1 LGLTLRESKSM
12 AHVFRRLPPLK
23 DRTDTLR
30 RCRETFYGYLVE
42 GRLAGAISY
51 KEANGLMNVY
61 RILVG
66 PDHFR
71 KGNARCLLGHVER
84 GLSPPLP
91 ARSTLPRVV
100 TYSSDCRS
108 VRSQ

>member
-1 LGLTLRESKSM
+1 M
-12 AHVFRRLPPLK
+12 PPLK
-23 DRTDTLR
+23 DRADTLR
-30 RCRETFYGYLVE
+30 RCVETLYGYFEE

-51 KEANGLMNVY
+51 REAHGLMNVY
-61 RILVG
+61 RLLVR

-84 GLSPPLP
+84 WLSPPLP
-91 ARSTLPRVV
+91 ARSGRSTLPRVV